1 MNLRSI
7 LAVAASSVLFAS
19 VAHGDVILSL
29 NDPGVAGS
37 RVIIVDN
44 APAGT
49 STSLGP
55 STHADSDPTSG
66 IVGVPGGLT
75 VGNFSIGNTTTGF
88 SFGGGSEDA
97 FIDLMLEAVSTA
109 AGVLEA
115 MLTATDLSLDIPPES
130 ITAGIGGITDM
141 DNVEF
146 TAAFDPDN
154 NQFGFPPGTTVG
166 PVDLSG
172 PFFDA
177 TLTTNV
183 PPDTTFSLSLNTTV
197 TASDAGQSV
206 TSNGNNQT
214 NPSPEPTS
222 LAIWMVVAGVGLGV
236 ARRRRARGGGTLGP
250 ATLVS

>member
-19 VAHGDVILSL
+19 VAYGDVILSL
-29 NDPGVAGS
+29 RSGAS
-37 RVIIVDN
+37 QAIIVDN

-49 STSLGP
+49 PTSLGP
-55 STHADSDPTSG
+55 STHADSDPSSG
-66 IVGVPGGLT
+66 IVGVPIGGLS
-75 VGNFSIGNTTTGF
+75 VGNFDIGSITQGF

-97 FIDLMLEAVSTA
+97 FIDLMLDAVSTG

-146 TAAFDPDN
+146 TAAFDPN
-154 NQFGFPPGTTVG
+154 NNEFGFPPGSTVG
-166 PVDLSG
+166 PVNLTG

-177 TLTTNV
+177 TLTTGV
-183 PPDTTFSLSLNTTV
+183 PGDTSFSLSVNTTV
-197 TASDAGQSV
+197 TASEAGQSI
-206 TSNGNNQT
+206 TSDGSNQT

-222 LAIWMVVAGVGLGV
+222 LAIWMVAAGVGLGI
-236 ARRRRARGGGTLGP
+236 ARRRRARGGGTSRP
-250 ATLVS
+250 ATPVS